1 MEPSTPHKMVIGIGL
16 NALAFFWIL
25 PGAMLA
31 VSGKVSPQWLIVLYF
46 LQTCGELC
54 LSPVGLS
61 MVTKLAPARY
71 GAMLMGV
78 WYLANAW
85 ANKLAGVG
93 GSYVEQIGA
102 SKMFGGIG
110 ITLAVVAGILL
121 LLVPWLRRQ
130 MGGIH

>member
-1 MEPSTPHKMVIGIGL
+1 MVWGIGL
-16 NALAFFWIL
+16 DALSFFWIL
-25 PGAMLA
+25 PAAMLA
-31 VSGKVSPQWLIVLYF
+31 SGGKVSPMWLTVLYF

-102 SKMFGGIG
+102 KTMFGGIG